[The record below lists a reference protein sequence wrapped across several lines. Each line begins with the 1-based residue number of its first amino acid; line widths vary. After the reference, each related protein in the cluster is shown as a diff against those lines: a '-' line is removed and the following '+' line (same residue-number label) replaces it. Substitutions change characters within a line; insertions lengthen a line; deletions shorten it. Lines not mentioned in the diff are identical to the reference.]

1 LDFLK
6 VFSETLISLTKTRLV
21 YSKIEKVF
29 SETMKIEKVGL
40 VSEKVSR
47 DTFSVSE
54 VTSGNLEGFR
64 DSRI

>member
-1 LDFLK
+1 
-6 VFSETLISLTKTRLV
+6 
-21 YSKIEKVF
+21 
-29 SETMKIEKVGL
+29 L

-64 DSRI
+64 DSRIWKRYSGEPKWISEVVIGNQ